1 MNAAPDDAA
10 LDALDAIV
18 AAARRALAGRI
29 PDHPRLAVDARP
41 GRIEPPP
48 GYRADAD
55 PLFWTDLTLLKP
67 EATGAEIDALA
78 DRARAAHAAAACVN
92 PGIVDRVAARLAG
105 STTMPI
111 CVVGFPFG
119 AGRPESLAREAADAV
134 AAGARE
140 IDMVLAYG
148 RLRDDDVGHV
158 FAHVRACVEAAKV
171 PVKVILETAALSDD
185 QIARGALIAAAAGA
199 AFVKTSTGFGGGGAS
214 THHVML
220 IRRAVGDAIGVKAS
234 GGIRDAAG
242 AHAMLRA
249 GANRIGASRIDPGG
263 AQPTKGY

>member
-1 MNAAPDDAA
+1 MTAGADLAA
-10 LDALDAIV
+10 LDAVV
-18 AAARRALAGRI
+18 AAARRTLAGRI
-29 PDHPRLAVDARP
+29 PDHPRLAADARA
-41 GRIEPPP
+41 GTIEPPP
-48 GYRADAD
+48 GYRGDAD
-55 PLFWTDLTLLKP
+55 PLLWTDLTLLKP
-67 EATGAEIDALA
+67 EASLAEIDALA

-92 PGIVDRVAARLAG
+92 AGVVDRVAARLAG

-148 RLRDDDVGHV
+148 RLRDDDVGRV
-158 FAHVRACVEAAKV
+158 FAHVRACVAAVKM
-171 PVKVILETAALSDD
+171 PVKVILETAALNDD
-185 QIARGALIAAAAGA
+185 QIAQGALIAAAAGA
-199 AFVKTSTGFGGGGAS
+199 AFVKTSTGFAGGGAQA
-214 THHVML
+214 HHVML
-220 IRRAVGDAIGVKAS
+220 MRRAVGDDIGVKAS
-234 GGIRDAAG
+234 GGIRSVADA
-242 AHAMLRA
+242 HVMLRA

>member
-1 MNAAPDDAA
+1 MTGGADLAA
-10 LDALDAIV
+10 LDALV
-18 AAARRALAGRI
+18 AVARQTLRGRI
-29 PDHPRLAVDARP
+29 PDHPRLAADAP
-41 GRIEPPP
+41 GGTIEPPP

-55 PLFWTDLTLLKP
+55 PLLWTDLTLLKP

-92 PGIVDRVAARLAG
+92 PGVVDRVAARLAG
-105 STTMPI
+105 STTLPI

-148 RLRDDDVGHV
+148 RLRDGDFVHV
-158 FAHVRACVEAAKV
+158 FEHVRACVAAAKV
-171 PVKVILETAALSDD
+171 PVKVILETAALSED
-185 QIARGALIAAAAGA
+185 QIAQGALIAAAAGA
-199 AFVKTSTGFGGGGAS
+199 AFVKTSTGFAGGGAQAL
-214 THHVML
+214 HVML
-220 IRRAVGDAIGVKAS
+220 MRRAVGDDIGVKAS
-234 GGIRDAAG
+234 GGIRNVADA
-242 AHAMLRA
+242 HVMLRA

>member
-1 MNAAPDDAA
+1 MSAGMTDPS
-10 LDALDAIV
+10 ALDAIV
-18 AAARRALAGRI
+18 AAARRSLAGRI
-29 PDHPRLAVDARP
+29 PDHPRLAPDAPP
-41 GRIEPPP
+41 GAIEAPP

-55 PLFWTDLTLLKP
+55 PLLWTDLTLLKP
-67 EATGAEIDALA
+67 EATPAEIDDLA

-92 PGIVDRVAARLAG
+92 PGLVDRVAARLAG
-105 STTMPI
+105 STTLPI

-148 RLRDDDVGHV
+148 RLRGGDLAHV
-158 FAHVRACVEAAKV
+158 FDHVRACVTAACV
-171 PVKVILETAALSDD
+171 PVKVILETAALTDP
-185 QIARGALIAAAAGA
+185 QIAEAALIAAAAGA
-199 AFVKTSTGFGGGGAS
+199 AFVKTSTGFAGGGAS

-220 IRRAVGDAIGVKAS
+220 MRRAVGDAIGVKAS
-234 GGIRDAAG
+234 GGIRTTAD

-249 GANRIGASRIDPGG
+249 GANRIGASRIETGG
-263 AQPTKGY
+263 AAPTKGY